1 MILLSILIFFF
12 CIYYDKLLGIFF
24 NKKNSRNFVAATHA
38 YFSVILHSTCM
49 VIDFNCFNHNLSH
62 SILNFAYC
70 FSAGYFLF
78 DFYYI
83 VKYERLNILRGMFL
97 YHHFATIYLLLNNQL
112 YDNTSQLI
120 LLAEIS
126 NLPSYIIYYYLHEE
140 NYSKNNSKSNIII
153 NFTKIVQKVLYTFI
167 RLFLNTIILINMIYK
182 LDFDNLNLL
191 ILSGIIF
198 PVYIMGILWTT
209 VLVLN

>member
-1 MILLSILIFFF
+1 
-12 CIYYDKLLGIFF
+12 
-24 NKKNSRNFVAATHA
+24 
-38 YFSVILHSTCM
+38 
-49 VIDFNCFNHNLSH
+49 
-62 SILNFAYC
+62 
-70 FSAGYFLF
+70 
-78 DFYYI
+78 
-83 VKYERLNILRGMFL
+83 MFL